1 MSQPRLAEEQ
11 QILQLSET
19 TNSSLQKGFQIM
31 IAISYSV
38 ASSPLKY
45 PMVNIPK
52 LWRLAAADEK
62 QVVNKKMHR
71 NSSVLACFLSAALP
85 ATSPIAF
92 FKKPNGP
99 HHHAGHAQEM
109 KLFSYKSHN
118 PCRREVAR
126 GGREA
131 TPSKTSKTEVL
142 QTPSVIEVNLGEGV
156 K

>member
-1 MSQPRLAEEQ
+1 
-11 QILQLSET
+11 
-19 TNSSLQKGFQIM
+19 M
-31 IAISYSV
+31 IAVSYSV

-118 PCRREVAR
+118 PRRREVAR
-126 GGREA
+126 GGREV
-131 TPSKTSKTEVL
+131 TPSKKNSR
-142 QTPSVIEVNLGEGV
+142 
-156 K
+156 

>member
-1 MSQPRLAEEQ
+1 
-11 QILQLSET
+11 
-19 TNSSLQKGFQIM
+19 
-31 IAISYSV
+31 
-38 ASSPLKY
+38 
-45 PMVNIPK
+45 MVNIPK

-85 ATSPIAF
+85 ATSSIAF
-92 FKKPNGP
+92 FKMPNGP

-118 PCRREVAR
+118 PCPREVAR

-131 TPSKTSKTEVL
+131 TPSKKIPKNSTAALVE
-142 QTPSVIEVNLGEGV
+142 I
-156 K
+156 